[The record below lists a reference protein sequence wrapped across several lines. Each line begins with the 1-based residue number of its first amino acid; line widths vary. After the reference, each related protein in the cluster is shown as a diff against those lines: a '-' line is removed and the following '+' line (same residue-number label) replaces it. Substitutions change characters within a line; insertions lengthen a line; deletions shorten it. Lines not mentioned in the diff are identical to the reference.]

1 MAQSFLEQLQSVMG
15 TEFKELGITLKLA
28 AQNQAANA
36 ENNKA
41 LLDAVQTLTDSHR
54 SLQETMAHMM
64 ERQELFAGEL
74 GNQKEKLDTVCTEI
88 SRDVSNQ
95 LYTFQQMRT
104 VYEDK
109 K

>member
-1 MAQSFLEQLQSVMG
+1 
-15 TEFKELGITLKLA
+15 
-28 AQNQAANA
+28 
-36 ENNKA
+36 
-41 LLDAVQTLTDSHR
+41 
-54 SLQETMAHMM
+54 MM